1 MINRYPGAT
10 CTNLYTAQ
18 ALERIDATTF
28 PARTSQNATGAQAF
42 VSNERCT
49 DKNETTVSRDQSVV
63 GHCGFHV
70 ARGDRHLD
78 SAVEVMCE
86 LITEL
91 SVLAELGWQ
100 RRRAVRVTDM
110 LGRNV
115 EQRRQKV
122 LQPLALSLCT
132 PKPFDAAA

>member
-1 MINRYPGAT
+1 M
-10 CTNLYTAQ
+10 
-18 ALERIDATTF
+18 TTF
-28 PARTSQNATGAQAF
+28 PARTSQNTTGAQAF

-49 DKNETTVSRDQSVV
+49 DKNETAVSSDQSVV

-100 RRRAVRVTDM
+100 RRRTVRVTDV